1 MDTPNKKD
9 HSNDTE
15 YSARDLSLLFG
26 SAFVALSLSITG
38 LGFAPGSALDLATRV
53 GLPILVAS
61 GIAYTLLRGRK

>member
-1 MDTPNKKD
+1 MDTPGKKD

-15 YSARDLSLLFG
+15 YSARDLSLLIG
-26 SAFVALSLSITG
+26 SAVVGLSLSITG